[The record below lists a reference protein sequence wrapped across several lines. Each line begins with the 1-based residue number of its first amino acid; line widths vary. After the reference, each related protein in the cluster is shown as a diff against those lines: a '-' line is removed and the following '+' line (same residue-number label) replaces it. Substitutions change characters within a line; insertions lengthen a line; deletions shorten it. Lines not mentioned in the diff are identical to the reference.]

1 MRQAYTPEGQFSMPK
16 FQIALRPLWPVTTTK
31 ISIAAEYID
40 DELSIEPSFD
50 V

>member
-1 MRQAYTPEGQFSMPK
+1 MPT
-16 FQIALRPLWPVTTTK
+16 FQIMALRPLWPVTTTK
-31 ISIAAEYID
+31 IPIAADHID